1 MRHLWAE
8 LYSHCMLYHIL
19 PPPLWNHV
27 LRLSFHQPELLS
39 AIRTG
44 VLLGGPQ
51 GARSEREITL
61 VVLNP
66 EDAGGVCYCR
76 LSQPTLTDDTVGA
89 VAGQVPVGPGLG

>member
-8 LYSHCMLYHIL
+8 LHSHCMLCHIL

-27 LRLSFHQPELLS
+27 LRRSFHQPELLS

-61 VVLNP
+61 VVLSP

-76 LSQPTLTDDTVGA
+76 LSQPTLTDDTVGV
-89 VAGQVPVGPGLG
+89 VAGEVPVGPGLR